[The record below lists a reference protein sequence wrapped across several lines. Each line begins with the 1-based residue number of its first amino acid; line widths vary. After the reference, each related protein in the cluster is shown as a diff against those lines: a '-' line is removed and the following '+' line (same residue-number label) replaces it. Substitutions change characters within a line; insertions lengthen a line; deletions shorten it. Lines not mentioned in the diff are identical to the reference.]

1 MSIMN
6 TTHRSVAGSGKQR
19 PPIVAVTADVREAD
33 GYRWHAAPETYLKAV
48 TIGLGGIPVIV
59 PSLGDALDLDGLL
72 ARVDGVLLTGARS
85 NVFPEFYGE
94 TPAPAAEPY
103 DIARDSTTLP
113 LIRAAIRRGVPL
125 LAICR
130 GFQELNVALGGTL
143 VPEVHKLPGRNDH
156 RSPDSTDQSER
167 FAIRQ
172 DVAITSGGCLGRILG
187 DGTIRVNS
195 LHRQA
200 VGRLADGLVIEAV
213 APDGTIEAVSV
224 GEAPGFA
231 VGVQWHPEFWVAS
244 DAPSARLFRAFGE
257 AMQEHMRRAG
267 ELAAAE

>member
-1 MSIMN
+1 MSAAQIPYSEPAA
-6 TTHRSVAGSGKQR
+6 HR
-19 PPIVAVTADVREAD
+19 PPLVAVSADVRDAD

-59 PSLGDALDLDGLL
+59 PSLADALDIDGLL
-72 ARVDGVLLTGARS
+72 ERVDGVLLTGARS
-85 NVFPEFYGE
+85 NVFPEFYGDA
-94 TPAPAAEPY
+94 PNPAAEPF

-143 VPEVHKLPGRNDH
+143 VHDVHLLPGRNDH
-156 RSPDSTDQSER
+156 RSVDSPVQSER
-167 FAIRQ
+167 FAIHQEVR
-172 DVAITSGGCLGRILG
+172 VTAGGCLGRIVG
-187 DGTIRVNS
+187 EGEIRVNS

-200 VGRLADGLVIEAV
+200 VARLAEGLIVEAV

-224 GEAPGFA
+224 ADAPGFA
-231 VGVQWHPEFWVAS
+231 VGVQWHPEFWVAT
-244 DAPSARLFRAFGE
+244 DATSARLFRAFGD
-257 AMQEHMRRAG
+257 AMRKRMGESGAAG
-267 ELAAAE
+267 LAAAE